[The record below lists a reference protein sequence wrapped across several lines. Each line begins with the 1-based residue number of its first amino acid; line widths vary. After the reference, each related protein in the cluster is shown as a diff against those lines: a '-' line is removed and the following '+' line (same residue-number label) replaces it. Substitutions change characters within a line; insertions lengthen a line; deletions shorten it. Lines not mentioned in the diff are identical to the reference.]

1 MPTALLTMGI
11 RRKGRELAL
20 QLLYQADVTCDPSPA
35 ALELALSRSS
45 GSDRTKDFARRLV
58 RGVLEHRAEIDRIL
72 AESSRNW
79 RLGRMAKVDLNI
91 LRIATYEMLHCP
103 DIPLNVSIDEA
114 LEVSKRY
121 GSEESPPFINGVL
134 DQVAVAS
141 GAKQ

>member
-1 MPTALLTMGI
+1 MGI

-35 ALELALSRSS
+35 ALELALSRLP
-45 GSDRTKDFARRLV
+45 GSDPTKEFARRLA
-58 RGVLEHRAEIDRIL
+58 RGVLEHRGEIDRIL
-72 AESSRNW
+72 AKSSRNW

-134 DQVAVAS
+134 DQVAAAS

>member
-1 MPTALLTMGI
+1 MGI

-20 QLLYQADVTCDPSPA
+20 QLLYQADVTSDSSPA

-45 GSDRTKDFARRLV
+45 GSEQTKEFARRLA

-72 AESSRNW
+72 QESSTNW

-91 LRIATYEMLHCP
+91 LRIATYEMLYCP
-103 DIPLNVSIDEA
+103 DIPMNVSIDEA

-134 DQVAVAS
+134 DQVAAAS
-141 GAKQ
+141 GAKP

>member
-1 MPTALLTMGI
+1 MGI

-20 QLLYQADVTCDPSPA
+20 QLLYQADITCDPSPA
-35 ALELALSRSS
+35 AVELALGRLS

-58 RGVLEHRAEIDRIL
+58 RGVLEHRVEIDRIL

>member
-1 MPTALLTMGI
+1 MGI

-20 QLLYQADVTCDPSPA
+20 QLLYQADVTSDPSPA

-45 GSDRTKDFARRLV
+45 GSERTKEFARRLA

-72 AESSRNW
+72 QESSTNW

-91 LRIATYEMLHCP
+91 LRIATYEMLYCP
-103 DIPLNVSIDEA
+103 DIPMNVSIDEA

-134 DQVAVAS
+134 DQVAAAS
-141 GAKQ
+141 GAKP

>member
-1 MPTALLTMGI
+1 MGI

-20 QLLYQADVTCDPSPA
+20 QLLYQADVTSDPSPA
-35 ALELALSRSS
+35 ALELALSRLS
-45 GSDRTKDFARRLV
+45 GSDRTKNFARRLA

-72 AESSRNW
+72 AQSSRNW
-79 RLGRMAKVDLNI
+79 RLSRMAKVDLNI

-141 GAKQ
+141 GAKHAVAAKQ

>member
-1 MPTALLTMGI
+1 
-11 RRKGRELAL
+11 LAL
-20 QLLYQADVTCDPSPA
+20 QLLYQADVTSDPSPA

-45 GSDRTKDFARRLV
+45 GSEQTKEFARRLA

-72 AESSRNW
+72 QESSTNW

-91 LRIATYEMLHCP
+91 LRIATYEMLYCP
-103 DIPLNVSIDEA
+103 DIPMNVSIDEA

-134 DQVAVAS
+134 DQVAAAS
-141 GAKQ
+141 GAKP

>member
-1 MPTALLTMGI
+1 MGI

-20 QLLYQADVTCDPSPA
+20 QLLYQADVTCDASPA
-35 ALELALSRSS
+35 ALELALGRLP
-45 GSDRTKDFARRLV
+45 GSDRTKDFARRLA

-72 AESSRNW
+72 AESSTNW

-114 LEVSKRY
+114 LEVSKRF

-134 DQVAVAS
+134 DQVAAAS
-141 GAKQ
+141 GIKQ